1 VSLTTWTPAELL
13 SNSKN
18 YTGKIWRMVEAQ
30 HLVSTSKIVDSLDEQ
45 ELLEDILEESKPPVP
60 AEAAD
65 LDYLLFS
72 PFRYDTR
79 PPSGS
84 RFRAIT
90 DPGVFYAA
98 ELIKTAAAEVGY
110 WRWKFLQDTSGLD
123 RLQPCAFTAFR
134 VPIQTQCIDLREPPF
149 DANSTQ
155 WEHPSDYTATQSIG
169 KTAREAAVGAIV
181 YTSVRDPDHNVCIAV
196 LTPIAFAAKKPD
208 PACQTWTL
216 TISSAEAI
224 WMRSDEAFSFKT
236 ELWKYK

>member
-1 VSLTTWTPAELL
+1 MSLVTWTPAELL

-18 YTGKIWRMVEAQ
+18 YASKVWRMIEAQ

-72 PFRYDTR
+72 PFRYGTR
-79 PPSGS
+79 SPSGS
-84 RFRAIT
+84 RFRAIR

-98 ELIKTAAAEVGY
+98 ELIRTAAAEVGY
-110 WRWKFLQDTSGLD
+110 WRWKFLQDTTGLD

-134 VPIQTQCIDLREPPF
+134 VSIRTQCIDLRESPF
-149 DANSTQ
+149 NVNSES
-155 WEHPSDYTATQSIG
+155 WEHPNDYTATQSIG
-169 KTAREAAVGAIV
+169 RTVREAAIGAIL
-181 YTSVRDPDHNVCIAV
+181 YTSVRDPDHCACIAIM
-196 LTPIAFAAKKPD
+196 TPKAFAAKKPD

-216 TISSAEAI
+216 TISPTEAI
-224 WMRSDEAFSFKT
+224 WLRQDGAFSFRT
-236 ELWKYK
+236 EEWK